1 MNIKLTVQNQDN
13 KRKISC
19 VLDGEK
25 DIEHQLE
32 QVFQISPGH
41 GIGVFVRENEIEIT
55 DYYHASSMAGFDILS
70 KEETTQPVELKW
82 TDAD

>member
-1 MNIKLTVQNQDN
+1 MNIKLTVQNQDT

-25 DIEHQLE
+25 DMEHQLE

-41 GIGVFVRENEIEIT
+41 GIGIFVRENEIEIT

-70 KEETTQPVELKW
+70 KSSTYNPILNN
-82 TDAD
+82 